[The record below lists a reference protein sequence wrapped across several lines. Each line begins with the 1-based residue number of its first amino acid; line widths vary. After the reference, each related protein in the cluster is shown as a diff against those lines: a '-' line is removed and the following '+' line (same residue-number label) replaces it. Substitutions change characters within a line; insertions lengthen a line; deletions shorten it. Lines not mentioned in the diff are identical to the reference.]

1 MSDELSPRQ
10 TDVLSFINRFRLAEQ
25 CNPTCHEISEHFGWA
40 SHTAA
45 DDHLAA
51 MEKKGVILRRPGKAR
66 GYKVAASFQ
75 DLTPPTCLQ
84 QIWMAS

>member
-10 TDVLSFINRFRLAEQ
+10 KDVLAFINRFRLAEQ
-25 CNPTCHEISEHFGWA
+25 CNPPVHEISEHFGWA
-40 SHTAA
+40 SPTAA

-66 GYKVAASFQ
+66 GYKVEASFQ
-75 DLTPPTCLQ
+75 DLTPTTCLQ
-84 QIWMAS
+84 KIWVAA